1 MINIEENLPHEI
13 AELICLKCLNRAIYV
28 YPSSVLLKDLECK
41 CGEVGYL
48 IKTGQTLDDP
58 DSADAECESCDL
70 FENGKCKLG
79 LHNDERYYCGYWKG
93 REER

>member
-1 MINIEENLPHEI
+1 MKLIIEENLPHET
-13 AELICLKCLNRAIYV
+13 AELICLKCLNRAIHA

-48 IKTGQTLDDP
+48 IKTGQTLDDS
-58 DSADAECESCDL
+58 DSTDEECKSCYHLID
-70 FENGKCKLG
+70 GKCKLG

-93 REER
+93 RK

>member
-1 MINIEENLPHEI
+1 MTPIEENLPHEI
-13 AELICLKCLNRAIYV
+13 AELICLKCLNRAIHV
-28 YPSSVLLKDLECK
+28 YPSSVSLKDLECK

-58 DSADAECESCDL
+58 DSADAECKTCDH
-70 FENGKCKLG
+70 FKNGKCKLG

-93 REER
+93 GDT